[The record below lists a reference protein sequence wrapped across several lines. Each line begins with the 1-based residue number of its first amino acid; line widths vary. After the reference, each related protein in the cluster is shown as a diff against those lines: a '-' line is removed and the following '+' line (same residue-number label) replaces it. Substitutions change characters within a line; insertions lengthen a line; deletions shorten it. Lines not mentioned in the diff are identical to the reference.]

1 MNARIRMPQSKF
13 RKDFID
19 DVLAEVKERT
29 QEDQNKAILR
39 TLKMACLVLHQEF
52 GFGQARAEK
61 FVGFMDDYGRQV
73 ADIPERWSYID
84 KVLKDKLGFDF
95 DDEDIDER
103 ETHTRAL
110 YHEKGRKFREY

>member
-29 QEDQNKAILR
+29 QEEQKKAILR
-39 TLKMACLVLHQEF
+39 TLKIACLVLHQEF

-61 FVGFMDDYGRQV
+61 FVGFMNDYSRQA